1 MYPQYDQDKEARHL
15 PDIRPLPTRVKS
27 AFPPNYC
34 IRPHVEINF
43 LQNKKLPYRFPKS
56 DVICK
61 TASKFC
67 ICAPNIDL
75 NTAKMDRQPV
85 NLHGMLLE
93 EGEFEK
99 TFRIC
104 RISFETLHGV
114 LPCMCRSYALRTLYC
129 EAGYS
134 LPPYYSI
141 SSPYSCILFYV
152 TQGMTYVQ
160 ISKQTGI
167 DVKSACKYVHECTY
181 AICRHMFSAYIR
193 LPTPM
198 EARANMEKWKQQS
211 GSPGI
216 YGAID
221 WTHIPI
227 EKPCRDGEDY

>member
-114 LPCMCRSYALRTLYC
+114 LALYVSLICLKNLILRSRIFTPALLFHL
-129 EAGYS
+129 EPVF
-134 LPPYYSI
+134 LHI
-141 SSPYSCILFYV
+141 ILCDARH
-152 TQGMTYVQ
+152 
-160 ISKQTGI
+160 
-167 DVKSACKYVHECTY
+167 DVRSN
-181 AICRHMFSAYIR
+181 
-193 LPTPM
+193 LQ
-198 EARANMEKWKQQS
+198 ANR
-211 GSPGI
+211 
-216 YGAID
+216 Y
-221 WTHIPI
+221 
-227 EKPCRDGEDY
+227 RR